1 MRNANLVSM
10 NVKKYLLMCVCGV
23 FFLILSMT
31 VNKTQAEAMTQ
42 SQGVSWAQAQI
53 GKGLDY
59 DGVYGNQCVD
69 LIKYY
74 YAQFGV
80 AGYARG
86 DAVQYKSN
94 ALPPGWTRVWSNY
107 QPGDIAVFRENNTCS
122 VCSTGSR
129 GHVGIITSIDSVGF
143 NAVNQNYAGK
153 SYCTQNWFHVKAIA
167 CAIRPNFSSS
177 DSTPPS
183 ISNVRIT
190 NIDANGYTVTCNVS
204 DNVGI
209 DRVEFPSWNTDK
221 HRGEDANWIRGSVSG
236 NTASAR
242 ISLSSLKSGA
252 VQGNYVTHIYAWD
265 TSGNKTGVSTSVI
278 YIDRTAPTLT
288 DVKIVEKDSQ
298 GYVVE
303 CKASDA
309 SGIDRVQFPT
319 WTARN
324 SQDDLA
330 PNWGTNTA
338 VKGTATGNTYRFR
351 VNISDHNNE
360 HGDYIT
366 HVYVYDKYG
375 NSACASTHTKVI
387 MGYVPQK
394 IAKYG
399 NSLLAVYDE
408 NASWESLKTIVKQ
421 MGSSL
426 AEIPD
431 AKKQAAVTDL
441 VSDQYRT
448 YYNIGGYQSA
458 KGQPWKW
465 LSGADVTYTNWNV
478 GQPDCAGNNEFYMA
492 VISGHG
498 RWNDL
503 PSNYGWSGF
512 IVETPLDMKADA
524 QMEYNGKIYKF
535 YKSALPYATAERFC
549 KETGGGLVK
558 IETKEENDAIAQKI
572 KEIKGSFYIGAS
584 DEKKEGTFV
593 WRDGTALTYS
603 NWSSGEPNNSEGAG
617 AENYA
622 VIYENGQWND
632 LYGWDATVGFIAEY
646 DKKTE
651 PVTTPTPAS
660 TVKPSS
666 GNGNSTSSS
675 KDTGNDQITQE
686 DDDISDEDDEDNE
699 IEKVSKGKVLWAKNL
714 KKRKMKVKV
723 KNLSTAD
730 YYEVVCGTNK
740 ACTKGKKKF
749 STSRRTVTFKR
760 LKKKTYYVKVRG
772 YYYHGKTKITGEWS
786 KVKKVKI
793 KK

>member
-1 MRNANLVSM
+1 MRNANLVSS

-23 FFLILSMT
+23 IFFILSMT

-86 DAVQYKSN
+86 NAVEYKSN

-265 TSGNKTGVSTSVI
+265 TSGNKTGVPTSVI

-431 AKKQAAVTDL
+431 AKKQAAITDL

-512 IVETPLDMKADA
+512 IVETPLDM
-524 QMEYNGKIYKF
+524 
-535 YKSALPYATAERFC
+535 
-549 KETGGGLVK
+549 
-558 IETKEENDAIAQKI
+558 
-572 KEIKGSFYIGAS
+572 
-584 DEKKEGTFV
+584 
-593 WRDGTALTYS
+593 
-603 NWSSGEPNNSEGAG
+603 
-617 AENYA
+617 
-622 VIYENGQWND
+622 
-632 LYGWDATVGFIAEY
+632 
-646 DKKTE
+646 
-651 PVTTPTPAS
+651 
-660 TVKPSS
+660 
-666 GNGNSTSSS
+666 
-675 KDTGNDQITQE
+675 
-686 DDDISDEDDEDNE
+686 
-699 IEKVSKGKVLWAKNL
+699 
-714 KKRKMKVKV
+714 
-723 KNLSTAD
+723 
-730 YYEVVCGTNK
+730 
-740 ACTKGKKKF
+740 
-749 STSRRTVTFKR
+749 
-760 LKKKTYYVKVRG
+760 
-772 YYYHGKTKITGEWS
+772 
-786 KVKKVKI
+786 
-793 KK
+793 